1 MNILQTIKEW
11 GFRSFILAIVNK
23 VLGAYSGNIDR
34 ARAIVIFYVAK
45 FETIT
50 GYLKSLDAKLADG
63 KITDEEAASLYDEAK
78 ALVKTVTTSA
88 K

>member
-1 MNILQTIKEW
+1 MNIIQTIKEW

-23 VLGAYSGNIDR
+23 VLGTYSGNIDR

-45 FETIT
+45 FEAIT

-63 KITDEEAASLYDEAK
+63 KITDEEATSLYAEAK
-78 ALVKTVTTSA
+78 VLVKAVTSA